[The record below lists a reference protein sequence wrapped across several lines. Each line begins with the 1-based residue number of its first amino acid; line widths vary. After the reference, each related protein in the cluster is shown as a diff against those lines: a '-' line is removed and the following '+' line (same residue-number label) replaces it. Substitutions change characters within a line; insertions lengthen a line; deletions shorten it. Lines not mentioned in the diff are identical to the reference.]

1 MRVRAM
7 EAHVRMMIENDGELG
22 REDRYQIFM
31 NSFDRADRDG
41 IRDDGQID
49 LIGTTQTSQVDNL
62 NLGEQ
67 LL

>member
-1 MRVRAM
+1 M

-41 IRDDGQID
+41 MRDDGQID

>member
-41 IRDDGQID
+41 LRDDGQID

>member
-41 IRDDGQID
+41 MRDDGQID